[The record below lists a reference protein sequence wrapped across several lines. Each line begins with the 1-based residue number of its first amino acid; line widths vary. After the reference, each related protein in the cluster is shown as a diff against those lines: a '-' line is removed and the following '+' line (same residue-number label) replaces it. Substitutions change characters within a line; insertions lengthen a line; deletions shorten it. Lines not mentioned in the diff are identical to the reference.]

1 MSETSHVRNARS
13 SRLRIA
19 VLLLSVLLGSCS
31 DDTERNLITD
41 RAPFYQTKVEFDQAR
56 MNAVI
61 QTVRSFSEEHHTDF
75 LLAHETLGPGEF
87 NASSVGYSLNL
98 SAMHIEPFDKD
109 VVSISAIA
117 RAAPT
122 PQQKTLVNEFVNQ
135 VRSSAQSRR

>member
-1 MSETSHVRNARS
+1 MNETSHVRKTRS

-31 DDTERNLITD
+31 GDTERNVITD
-41 RAPFYQTKVEFDQAR
+41 QAPFYQTKVEFDPAR

-75 LLAHETLGPGEF
+75 LLADKTLGPGEF
-87 NASSVGYSLNL
+87 HASSVGYSLNL
-98 SAMHIEPFDKD
+98 SAMHIEPFDKG

-122 PQQKTLVNEFVNQ
+122 PQQKALANEFVNQ
-135 VRSSAQSRR
+135 VRSGSQSRK